1 MSFNTIAVAA
11 NDPDLQRRVQA
22 CANGEAINNPD
33 LKNTQFAQQIRA
45 GFANLSSLYWSVAD
59 AVEAE
64 YESGVVAGRGSP
76 GHDVDVVPD
85 AAILAAVQA
94 NWPPDTITV
103 P

>member
-1 MSFNTIAVAA
+1 MSFNTIATAA

-22 CANGEAINNPD
+22 CVQGEAVNNPD
-33 LKNTQFAQQIRA
+33 LKNTQFANQVRS
-45 GFANLSSLYWSVAD
+45 GFANYTSMFWAVAD

-64 YESGVVAGRGSP
+64 YEAGTVAGRGSP

-85 AAILAAVQA
+85 GAILAAVQV
-94 NWPPDTITV
+94 NWPPDPPAV